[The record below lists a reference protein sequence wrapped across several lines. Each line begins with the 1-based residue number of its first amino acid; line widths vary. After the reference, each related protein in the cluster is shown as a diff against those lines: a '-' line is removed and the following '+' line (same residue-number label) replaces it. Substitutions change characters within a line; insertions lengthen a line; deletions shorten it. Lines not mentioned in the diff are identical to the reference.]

1 MLNPAR
7 QAPQPIRRSSSRAAT
22 SDQLRRQAEALHAA
36 LSDLVR
42 IYQFRD
48 RDRICC
54 HDVSVTQCYAI
65 DALLRKGPSS
75 LNELA
80 AELYLD
86 KSTASR
92 VVATL
97 ERKGYVGRAPNP
109 GDRRAIL
116 LTVTVTGRRLHDRIR
131 KDLIDEE
138 TRLLQDFAPGVRDA
152 ASQLL
157 LRLAR
162 AAEARAGLG
171 TGSGCCPVSSVE

>member
-1 MLNPAR
+1 MLSRAP
-7 QAPQPIRRSSSRAAT
+7 QSPQPIRRSSSRDAA
-22 SDQLRRQAEALHAA
+22 DDRLREQAAALHAA

-65 DALLRKGPSS
+65 DALLRRGPSG

-116 LTVTVTGRRLHDRIR
+116 LTVTVSGRRLHDRIR

-138 TRLLQDFAPGVRDA
+138 TRLLQDFAPEVRDA
-152 ASQLL
+152 VSQLL

-162 AAEARAGLG
+162 AAESRAGMG
-171 TGSGCCPVSSVE
+171 AGAGCCPVSSAE